1 MKISVQIKS
10 TTMVESYVCSQKG
23 DFGDIQEPYILKL
36 FDWKMKHF
44 LYTREGLSGSPI
56 ILGDSNLIVG
66 VHKASV
72 VKKGD
77 KDKNF
82 LYNVA
87 KRITNEIVDIKT
99 WAAR

>member
-1 MKISVQIKS
+1 
-10 TTMVESYVCSQKG
+10 
-23 DFGDIQEPYILKL
+23 
-36 FDWKMKHF
+36 MKHF
-44 LYTREGLSGSPI
+44 LNTREGLSGSPI

-87 KRITNEIVDIKT
+87 RRIDQEMVDNIKT
-99 WAAR
+99 WAAEMKLSGEDIIVVDYEKIKGE

>member
-1 MKISVQIKS
+1 M
-10 TTMVESYVCSQKG
+10 
-23 DFGDIQEPYILKL
+23 KL

-44 LYTREGLSGSPI
+44 LNTREGLSGSPI

-87 KRITNEIVDIKT
+87 RRIDPEMVVNIKT
-99 WAAR
+99 WAAEMNLSGEDIIVVDYEKIKGE